1 MGIQKKEE
9 EDTCGGKP
17 VGEDGK
23 VDYKYALFM
32 YCVST
37 ESWNV
42 SYGSKFYLCFF
53 CNIELS
59 RNLQNT

>member
-23 VDYKYALFM
+23 VDYKYAVFM

-37 ESWNV
+37 ESWHM
-42 SYGSKFYLCFF
+42 SYGSKFYLYFF
-53 CNIELS
+53 AI
-59 RNLQNT
+59 

>member
-9 EDTCGGKP
+9 EDVCGGKP

-23 VDYKYALFM
+23 VDYKYALFV

-37 ESWNV
+37 ESW
-42 SYGSKFYLCFF
+42 YDMAAGLFIYLF
-53 CNIELS
+53 CNIELN